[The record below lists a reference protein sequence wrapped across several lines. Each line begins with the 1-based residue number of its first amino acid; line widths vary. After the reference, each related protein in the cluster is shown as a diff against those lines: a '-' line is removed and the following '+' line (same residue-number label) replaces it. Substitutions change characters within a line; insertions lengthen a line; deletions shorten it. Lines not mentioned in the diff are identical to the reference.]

1 MITHEDLL
9 DARLI
14 EALDAGDLDTALR
27 LWSETSSSPGQEER
41 FYALVKNWAAEP
53 EPVALGIRAAE
64 LISGF
69 PGTTGLRPDDTRA
82 HLALAVCQE
91 VVPTQEGVEGLRF
104 WLADRG
110 LSPSNDYVRGLW
122 RKLMG
127 MTSPALL
134 TPDYT
139 IAARSTG
146 EDDVRRYPEVPPEPS
161 PPVGPV
167 R

>member
-69 PGTTGLRPDDTRA
+69 PGTTGLRFIPLERLCTGPVAQADGHDQPGSFDTRLHHCRA
-82 HLALAVCQE
+82 FH
-91 VVPTQEGVEGLRF
+91 
-104 WLADRG
+104 
-110 LSPSNDYVRGLW
+110 
-122 RKLMG
+122 
-127 MTSPALL
+127 
-134 TPDYT
+134 
-139 IAARSTG
+139 
-146 EDDVRRYPEVPPEPS
+146 RR
-161 PPVGPV
+161 